1 MSTKYEAFDASG
13 KRHTR
18 ITAGRTYTHCV
29 VFHIPP
35 RTEPIRD
42 EQGREVW
49 PTRPGYDKTSWAGSL
64 ALAEKAAR
72 GSYYKHLAATVEII
86 EAQVQEGKR

>member
-64 ALAEKAAR
+64 ALAQKEAAR
-72 GSYYKHLAATVEII
+72 VRDGIAVEII